1 MQKTTIYTASRWV
14 KTCLRRSLQLKLS
27 TYWAIPLSDSQTTDA
42 SVHDSNI
49 IKPLI
54 DEVKYKGQDL
64 FLDAGYESKDGIV
77 KNKGVNPIICVKGH
91 RNNPLTEEQK
101 KSNRVKSKDRC
112 RIEHI
117 FGFIEGGDER
127 NACPHHLGIRLRHGM
142 MRLVNHQ

>member
-54 DEVKYKGQDL
+54 DEAHHTVAETYAQVIRT
-64 FLDAGYESKDGIV
+64 SV
-77 KNKGVNPIICVKGH
+77 P
-91 RNNPLTEEQK
+91 
-101 KSNRVKSKDRC
+101 
-112 RIEHI
+112 
-117 FGFIEGGDER
+117 FI
-127 NACPHHLGIRLRHGM
+127 AP
-142 MRLVNHQ
+142 Q